1 MRTSQLKQTFPTL
14 RSPMQADAPFSW
26 VQLINHFQVGKCHL
40 PNLTAIA
47 TNKHRIHRSYNHQ
60 FELNSLKKVSTFV
73 KILPTS
79 CWVTSELPLFIT
91 GGFPKPKTPPQ
102 PSLQPL
108 LDASPEAAN
117 CCLGVVHRHG
127 RSPRDFGH
135 ARFLPPKL
143 GAENERFWSQNG
155 WFWMLMQQNQHIMFL
170 ISIQLFKKKN
180 VCVCLK
186 KCNGGN
192 PQQNGWNVKS
202 RLHTHVHPQR
212 DSDTLLSQE

>member
-79 CWVTSELPLFIT
+79 CWVTSELRLNHRLISRRKHLPT
-91 GGFPKPKTPPQ
+91 VANA
-102 PSLQPL
+102 PL

-127 RSPRDFGH
+127 PAERCGESHRGGFWSRP
-135 ARFLPPKL
+135 RFLPPKRL
-143 GAENERFWSQNG
+143 
-155 WFWMLMQQNQHIMFL
+155 
-170 ISIQLFKKKN
+170 
-180 VCVCLK
+180 
-186 KCNGGN
+186 
-192 PQQNGWNVKS
+192 S
-202 RLHTHVHPQR
+202 RKRTV
-212 DSDTLLSQE
+212 